1 MRDKLKLLKHF
12 IFFSVLIYFRYIHG
26 ATDSASSRVVMTKY
40 GSLKGIIQEFKTN
53 KDLRPVEVF
62 YGVPYASAPIGSLR
76 FMPPVTP
83 PHWRGIRNA
92 SMFGPVCPQKFPDI
106 VNHTEAL
113 KRMPPGRL
121 AYLRRIRPKLVNQ
134 SEDCL
139 YLNIYAP
146 TTSGRRDSNHL
157 PVVVFI
163 QGDSYNW
170 NSGNLYDGSVLSST
184 ADVIFITLNFRLGI
198 FGFLPALEEA
208 TRGNYGLMD
217 QVAALHWIRENVS
230 VFGGDVSNVTIIGHG
245 HGAAFVNL
253 LMISPMAEGL
263 FHRCVMHSGSAL
275 SPWAIAREAPK
286 FTRQLAS
293 KLKCPN
299 ESNVI
304 MIDCLRNR
312 PMKQILNVQLD
323 VPDYLTAFGPTI
335 DGIVIPNEPEI
346 LMKDYNNLYNQYDL
360 LLGVSRM
367 EFYYKFSANEE
378 RYGIGKDRRTKLF
391 RELVRNVYK
400 YHLKEI
406 FYVLE
411 NEYTDWER
419 TMEHPINILETTAHA
434 ISDGLVVGPLF
445 KAAKYRAKGSKK
457 TFLFVFGHQTED
469 SEFPKRYGCIHGE
482 DLPYVLGIPLVGK
495 LAHFQHNYSRSETSL
510 AQAVLIYWSTFAKKG
525 DPNIPDD
532 EEDRIRGRF
541 ERIEWPAFENVYQKY
556 LSLGTKPKIRDHY
569 RAHQLSFWN
578 NLIPKLHRS
587 GAGSPPHHS
596 FLKDHAN
603 TYKYDEVAV
612 LSTDLAAST
621 SEGNVIS
628 TEDISIS
635 STINASVLYVT
646 SNGPSTTPLA
656 MTTPGMSLNYSTGSA
671 HVFEQSSY
679 STALSVTIAVGCS
692 LLILNIL
699 VFTGMFYQKDK
710 NRLEVKLHK
719 NNYKLKM
726 VQEFDNTASFQP
738 KQVSRVLPLSSSNQ
752 ELPPHVLPLSS
763 SNQEL
768 PPHFLPLSS
777 SSQELP
783 PPPPVPLLTPPKIP
797 LKLIYAP
804 LEEKPLFETQALLHR
819 TYHRMAPP
827 SRYTS
832 EEMRV

>member
-1 MRDKLKLLKHF
+1 MRDRLKSLKHF
-12 IFFSVLIYFRYIHG
+12 IFLGALVYFRYIHG
-26 ATDSASSRVVMTKY
+26 ATDHESYRVVMTKY

-62 YGVPYASAPIGSLR
+62 YSVPYASAPVGSLR

-92 SMFGPVCPQKFPDI
+92 SKFGPVCPQTLPDI
-106 VNHTEAL
+106 INHTKAL
-113 KRMPPGRL
+113 ETMPPGRL
-121 AYLRRIRPKLVNQ
+121 AYLRRIRPKLLNQ

-146 TTSGRRDSNHL
+146 TTVLNSNVKV

-170 NSGNLYDGSVLSST
+170 NSGNLYDGSVISST
-184 ADVIFITLNFRLGI
+184 ADIIFITLNFRLGI

-208 TRGNYGLMD
+208 SRGNYGLMD

-230 VFGGDVSNVTIIGHG
+230 AFGGDVNNVTIIGHG

-263 FHRCVMHSGSAL
+263 FHRCIMHSGSAL

-286 FTRQLAS
+286 FARQLAG

-299 ESNVI
+299 ESNI
-304 MIDCLRNR
+304 MMIECLRSR

-335 DGIVIPNEPEI
+335 DGVVIPDEPEM
-346 LMKDYNNLYNQYDL
+346 LMKDDNNLYNQYDL

-378 RYGIGKDRRTKLF
+378 RYGLEKSRRTKLF
-391 RELVRNVYK
+391 RNLVRNIYT

-419 TMEHPINILETTAHA
+419 TMEHPINILENTARA

-445 KAAKYRAKGSKK
+445 KAAKYRDKGNKK

-482 DLPYVLGIPLVGK
+482 DLPYVLGVPLVGK
-495 LAHFQHNYSRSETSL
+495 LAHFQRNYTRSETSL
-510 AQAVLIYWSTFAKKG
+510 AQAVLIYWYTFAKKG
-525 DPNIPDD
+525 NPNIQDD
-532 EEDRIRGRF
+532 KKDKFKSRF
-541 ERIEWPAFENVYQKY
+541 ESIEWPAFENVYQKY
-556 LSLGTKPKIRDHY
+556 LSLGTKPKVRDHY

-587 GAGSPPHHS
+587 GSGSPPHHS
-596 FLKDHAN
+596 FFKG
-603 TYKYDEVAV
+603 TYRYDEVAV
-612 LSTDLAAST
+612 STPYLAAST
-621 SEGNVIS
+621 SKANVIS
-628 TEDISIS
+628 TEDSTAS
-635 STINASVLYVT
+635 SATNTNVLYVT
-646 SNGPSTTPLA
+646 SNGPSTTSLA
-656 MTTPGMSLNYSTGSA
+656 TTVPGMSLNYSTGSA

-679 STALSVTIAVGCS
+679 STTLSVTVAVGCS

-699 VFTGMFYQKDK
+699 VFTGLFYQKDK
-710 NRLEVKLHK
+710 NRLNVTLHK

-726 VQEFDNTASFQP
+726 VKEFDNTASFQT
-738 KQVSRVLPLSSSNQ
+738 KQVSRVLPLSLSDQ
-752 ELPPHVLPLSS
+752 ELPPHGLPLS
-763 SNQEL
+763 L
-768 PPHFLPLSS
+768 
-777 SSQELP
+777 SSQEIPSP
-783 PPPPVPLLTPPKIP
+783 PPMPLLTPPKIP
-797 LKLIYAP
+797 LKLIYTT
-804 LEEKPLFETQALLHR
+804 LEEKPLFETPALLHR
-819 TYHRMAPP
+819 SCHRMAPP
-827 SRYTS
+827 SRYVS